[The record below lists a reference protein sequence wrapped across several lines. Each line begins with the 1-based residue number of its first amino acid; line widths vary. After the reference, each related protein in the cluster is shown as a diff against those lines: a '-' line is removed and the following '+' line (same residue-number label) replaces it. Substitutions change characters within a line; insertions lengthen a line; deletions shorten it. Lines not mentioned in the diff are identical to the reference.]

1 MTKTLPLV
9 AAACGATLMAVLAVP
24 AAAQVIQVTTL
35 SDRADSP
42 FDAVE
47 LDPFAL
53 PCGLG
58 MLGDIPGADGL
69 VSLREAII
77 AANNTAG
84 PQTITFAPELRGGT
98 IRVDFDTLDLD
109 AAPDPLPF
117 LCDAGT
123 TIDGDLDGDDVP
135 DISLD
140 GSAIPLAADGIDDGL
155 VIASRN
161 ITVNAL
167 RVQAFPSG
175 GIGIVHL
182 SGFPDEE
189 ATDNIISNNIV
200 TGVPAPIFI
209 NAGLTIPFVGP
220 VDGMVRGTRITG
232 NTVSNATP
240 CGICILTGDAPD
252 SEIAATTIS
261 DNRVMSGT
269 QLGILVQAGSSA
281 AGADTT
287 ISNTNI
293 SGNEVAGNGSNG
305 IAAVGF
311 QGTRQTITRLAIH
324 DNDVHDNL
332 STGIG
337 LTATFCGGSDNLM
350 EATVAGNVL
359 ARNAPRDGTS
369 GVFAGGGLN
378 LNCTGTPSPAE
389 HNRIEV
395 SITDNIIAD
404 ELGTAIGIVGGGG
417 LGASRNEVTATVA
430 GNRLSRSGGSALAVI
445 GGLGDGQ
452 AAADGNSVVADLGR
466 NAIKDTVGA
475 GITVVGGIGTAE
487 QNLVTVTVADN
498 AVRAGA
504 DVGLA
509 LTGGINAGGR
519 HNTVAGTVVRNT
531 LCGNS
536 GPDLACAGGDE
547 QGATTDA
554 AGALGEPA
562 GNQVTGEI
570 THNAAATF
578 RVAEGCTAER
588 SQNTTCGCQGDC
600 DGSGDVSVDE
610 LIRGVNIALGNDPA
624 NWCLAFD
631 ADLSHSVTMGE
642 LISAVDAA
650 LRGCRG
656 E

>member
-1 MTKTLPLV
+1 MKTLALI
-9 AAACGATLMAVLAVP
+9 AAALGTTLMGVLAVP
-24 AAAQVIQVTTL
+24 AAAQVTQVTTL
-35 SDRADSP
+35 IDRADPP
-42 FDAVE
+42 FDGVE

-53 PCGLG
+53 PCGSGTLSD
-58 MLGDIPGADGL
+58 LPGADGL
-69 VSLREAII
+69 VSLREAIT
-77 AANNTAG
+77 AANDTAG
-84 PQTITFAPELRGGT
+84 PQTITFAPALRGGT

-117 LCDAGT
+117 LCDAET

-135 DISLD
+135 DITLD

-155 VIASRN
+155 LIASRD

-182 SGFPDEE
+182 SSFPDTE
-189 ATDNIISNNIV
+189 AADNTISNNIV
-200 TGVPAPIFI
+200 TRVPAPIFI

-220 VDGMVRGTRITG
+220 VGGLVSGTRITG

-269 QLGILVQAGSSA
+269 QLGILVQTGSSA

-287 ISNTNI
+287 ISTTTI

-305 IAAVGF
+305 IVAVGF
-311 QGTRQTITRLAIH
+311 QGTRHTITRLAIR
-324 DNDVHDNL
+324 DNDVHDNQF
-332 STGIG
+332 TGIV

-350 EATVAGNVL
+350 RATVAGNVL
-359 ARNAPRDGTS
+359 ARNAPRDATS

-378 LNCTGTPSPAE
+378 LNCAATPSPAE
-389 HNRIEV
+389 RNHLEV

-404 ELGTAIGIVGGGG
+404 EPGAAIGIVGGGG
-417 LGASRNEVTATVA
+417 LGASHNEVTATVA
-430 GNRLSRSGGSALAVI
+430 GNRLNRSGGSALAVI

-452 AAADGNSVVADLGR
+452 GTTDGNIVVADLGR
-466 NAIKDTVGA
+466 NAIKDNVGG
-475 GITVVGGIGTAE
+475 GITVVGGIGTAD

-498 AVRAGA
+498 AVRDSG
-504 DVGLA
+504 DFGLA
-509 LTGGINAGGR
+509 LTGGINASGSQ
-519 HNTVAGTVVRNT
+519 NTVAGMVVRNT
-531 LCGNS
+531 LCGNR

-547 QGATTDA
+547 QGAVPDA
-554 AGALGEPA
+554 FGAST
-562 GNQVTGEI
+562 GNQVTGEM

-578 RVAEGCTAER
+578 SVADGCRAER
-588 SQNTTCGCQGDC
+588 HQNTTCACQGDC
-600 DGSGDVSVDE
+600 DGSADVSVDE
-610 LIRGVNIALGNDPA
+610 LLRGVNIALGNDPA
-624 NWCLAFD
+624 NGCLAFD
-631 ADLSHSVTMGE
+631 ADLSDSVTMDE
-642 LISAVDAA
+642 LISAVDVA